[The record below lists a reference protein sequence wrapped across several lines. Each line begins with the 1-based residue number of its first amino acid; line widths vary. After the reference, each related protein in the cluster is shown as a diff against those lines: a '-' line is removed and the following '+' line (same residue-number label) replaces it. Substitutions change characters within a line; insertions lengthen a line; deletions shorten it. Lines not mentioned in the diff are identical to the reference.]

1 MHSQVET
8 YSGSRL
14 HERPRRFTWGEEWLE
29 VRQVLKRWAD
39 PQHLYF
45 KVHAADGQ
53 VYLLKYHQLQDR
65 WEARLEPQGMK
76 TFTQPGKN

>member
-1 MHSQVET
+1 MRCQVET

-29 VRQVLKRWAD
+29 VKAVLDRWAD

-45 KVHAADGQ
+45 RVVAADAR
-53 VYLLKYHQLQDR
+53 VYLLKYHRVADS
-65 WEARLEPQGMK
+65 WEAQLGGRRE
-76 TFTQPGKN
+76 